1 MWLILA
7 FLSAAL
13 LGCYDTAK
21 KRALNDNS
29 VVMVLF
35 LNTFFSS
42 LIFLPFILLSAFTDI
57 LDGSIFHVAIDG
69 WAQHKF
75 VLIKSGIVLSSW
87 LLGYFAMKH
96 LPLTIVGPI
105 NATRPVMV
113 LVGAFAVFGERLN
126 LLQWIGVLF
135 AIVSFYMLK
144 ISGKKEGINFKYNK
158 WIWAAVIASLLGAV
172 SGMWDKFILAPTD
185 AGGMGCDRM
194 LVQSWF
200 NIYQC
205 IVMGIAALLLS
216 RSATDSKLRQSM
228 KFEWRWSI
236 ILVSITLSIA
246 DFAYFYALSLP
257 EAMISV
263 VSMIRRSS
271 VIVSFLFGAWLFH
284 ERNLKAK
291 AFDLCLVLIGMIFL
305 YLGSK

>member
-7 FLSAAL
+7 FLSASL

-21 KRALNDNS
+21 KRALNANS
-29 VVMVLF
+29 VCHVLF
-35 LNTFFSS
+35 YNTLFSS
-42 LIFLPFILLSAFTDI
+42 LIFIPFIILSSTTHL
-57 LDGSIFHVAIDG
+57 LDGSILYVAEGG
-69 WAQHKF
+69 WEAHKY
-75 VLIKSGIVLSSW
+75 VLVKSCIVLSSW

-113 LVGAFAVFGERLN
+113 LVGAFLIFGERLN
-126 LLQWIGVLF
+126 YLQWIGVGF
-135 AIVSFYMLK
+135 AVVSFYLLK
-144 ISGKKEGINFKYNK
+144 NSGKKEGINFKYNK
-158 WIWAAVIASLLGAV
+158 WIWAAVIASMLGAV
-172 SGMWDKFILAPTD
+172 SGMWDKYILAPED
-185 AGGMGCDRM
+185 AGGVGVDRM

-205 IVMGIAALLLS
+205 AMMGVAVFFLT
-216 RSATDSKLRQSM
+216 RSSKAGAKTDL

-236 ILVSITLSIA
+236 IIVSICLSVA
-246 DFAYFYALSLP
+246 DFAYFYALSMPDAL
-257 EAMISV
+257 ISV

-284 ERNLKAK
+284 ERNLKEK
-291 AFDLCLVLIGMIFL
+291 SFDLLLVLIGMIFL